1 MSKKWTEIE
10 QSLSS
15 LSAEDLAEID
25 LKVQI
30 AGKII
35 EARRSKEL
43 TQRALEELSGVRQPV
58 IARIEKGNTDPQ
70 ITTVLR
76 ILKPLG
82 YTLAIVPSHDSSTHV
97 FRQVSRRL
105 CK

>member
-1 MSKKWTEIE
+1 MSKKWADIE
-10 QSLSS
+10 QTVTSLTN
-15 LSAEDLAEID
+15 EELAEIEF
-25 LKVQI
+25 KVQI

-35 EARRSKEL
+35 EARRSKAL

-70 ITTVLR
+70 VTTVLR

-82 YTLAIVPSHDSSTHV
+82 YTLAIIPDSRIKTQ
-97 FRQVSRRL
+97 RTDA
-105 CK
+105 

>member
-1 MSKKWTEIE
+1 MSKKWAAIE
-10 QSLSS
+10 QSLTS
-15 LSAEDLAEID
+15 LSAEDLSEID

-82 YTLAIVPSHDSSTHV
+82 YTLAIVPTDD
-97 FRQVSRRL
+97 
-105 CK
+105 

>member
-1 MSKKWTEIE
+1 MNKKWGEIE
-10 QSLSS
+10 KGITALTDG
-15 LSAEDLAEID
+15 DLAEIE

-35 EARRSKEL
+35 EARRNQEL

-58 IARIEKGNTDPQ
+58 IARIERGNTDPQ

-82 YTLAIVPSHDSSTHV
+82 YTLAIVPTK
-97 FRQVSRRL
+97 RN
-105 CK
+105 

>member
-1 MSKKWTEIE
+1 MSKNWNDLEK
-10 QSLSS
+10 QLNALSPS
-15 LSAEDLAEID
+15 ELAEID
-25 LKVQI
+25 LRVQI

-35 EARRSKEL
+35 EARQSKEL

-76 ILKPLG
+76 LLKPLG
-82 YTLAIVPSHDSSTHV
+82 FTLAVVPDD
-97 FRQVSRRL
+97 RAQL
-105 CK
+105 DIKQI

>member
-1 MSKKWTEIE
+1 MNKKWIDLEKKVT
-10 QSLSS
+10 SLSF
-15 LSAEDLAEID
+15 AEREVID
-25 LKVQI
+25 LRVEI

-35 EARRSKEL
+35 EARQSKEL

-70 ITTVLR
+70 ISTVLR

-82 YTLAIVPSHDSSTHV
+82 YTLAIVPD
-97 FRQVSRRL
+97 
-105 CK
+105 KK